1 MINKKLLSFD
11 RGALRYVGA
20 NVAFQWLG
28 MLCNVIFV
36 RAIAQL
42 VGAAFAGSLTSAQL
56 WQNLVLCLATVP
68 MRFAFTM
75 LASAMSDQASKDV
88 KRTLRSSIYAKLARL
103 GPNYTETAAT
113 SEVVML
119 ASEGVEQIDTYFA
132 KYLPQLFYSL
142 LAPVTLF
149 VLLVGVH
156 ARSAIILLCCVPL
169 IPMSIV
175 AVQKFA
181 KKLLANYWGEYTT
194 LGDSFL
200 ENIQGLTT
208 LKIYQADGWKHEQMN
223 AQAER
228 FRRITMKVLTMQL
241 NSVTLMDLMAYGG
254 AGLGIISAVAAFAAG
269 RLTLTAT
276 LTIVLLAADFFLPLR
291 LLGSYFHIAMNGAAS
306 AEKIFKLLAAE
317 EPADGDRVPGENTTL
332 KLEHVTFGYEKDR
345 TILNDVSFT
354 IPQGSFVSLVGES
367 GCGKSTI
374 AALLSGS
381 RTGYTGS
388 VTLGGV
394 PVQELQQEQRLRT
407 LTLVPH
413 NAAIFKGTVESNLR
427 MAKPD
432 ADEAQLWA
440 ALEQVN
446 LADFCRSQNGLHD
459 SFLFDKE
466 ELGELFDS
474 GISYMELKKLCLHAY
489 AAKKPVKEVA
499 QLRDKYVWT
508 RVDYLLGLTPEKL
521 ARAEHEYKVDRIH
534 RLFGLDKKLVD
545 KYMRMGYASHQVKRA
560 MFLARHC
567 DKSVEELL
575 AMKTRQQKWGD
586 ICEQLGLPR
595 DACMK

>member
-11 RGALRYVGA
+11 RGALRFVGA

-36 RAIAQL
+36 RAIARL
-42 VGAAFAGSLTSAQL
+42 VGAAFAGMLTTGVL
-56 WQNLVLCLATVP
+56 WQNLLLCLGTVP
-68 MRFAFTM
+68 FRFVFTL
-75 LASAMSDQASKDV
+75 LASGMSDQASKNV
-88 KRTLRSSIYAKLARL
+88 KRTLRSNIYDKLTRL

-132 KYLPQLFYSL
+132 KYLPQLVYSL

-181 KKLLANYWGEYTT
+181 KKLLAKYWGEYTT

-228 FRRITMKVLTMQL
+228 FRKITMKVLTMQL

-254 AGLGIISAVAAFAAG
+254 AGLGIISAVSAFAKG
-269 RLTLTAT
+269 QLSLTAT

-317 EPADGDRVPGENTTL
+317 EPADGEQTVPEQAALQL
-332 KLEHVTFGYEKDR
+332 KHVTFGYEKDR
-345 TILNDVSFT
+345 TILQDVSLT

-394 PVQELQQEQRLRT
+394 PVEQLQRAQRLRA

-413 NAAIFKGTVESNLR
+413 NATIFKGTVEANLR

-432 ADEAQLWA
+432 VTEAELWA

-446 LADFCRSQNGLHD
+446 LADFCRSQDGLQTALHEGGSNLSGGQRQRLAMARALLHD
-459 SFLFDKE
+459 TPIYLFDEATSNVDAESENDIMAAIRSLAGRKTVILISHRLANVVDSDCIYVLDKGRIAE
-466 ELGELFDS
+466 RGTHAEL
-474 GISYMELKKLCLHAY
+474 LKKQGAY
-489 AAKKPVKEVA
+489 SRLYTA
-499 QLRDKYVWT
+499 QK
-508 RVDYLLGLTPEKL
+508 
-521 ARAEHEYKVDRIH
+521 
-534 RLFGLDKKLVD
+534 
-545 KYMRMGYASHQVKRA
+545 
-560 MFLARHC
+560 
-567 DKSVEELL
+567 
-575 AMKTRQQKWGD
+575 
-586 ICEQLGLPR
+586 QLETLETE
-595 DACMK
+595 DA

>member
-149 VLLVGVH
+149 ALLVGVH

-306 AEKIFKLLAAE
+306 AEKIFSIM
-317 EPADGDRVPGENTTL
+317 DMVPEVVDAPDAIDLSTVRGEIEFKN
-332 KLEHVTFGYEKDR
+332 VWFAYEKDDWVLKDVSFHVEPGQTVAFVGDTGAGKTTILGLLCRNYDIQKGIITLDGIDIRHIKLSSLRRHFGQMLQDVFLFSGTIRSNLLLHMDGVSDEKIMEACRYVNADSFINRLPKGLDEEVRERGNNFSAGQRQLLSFAR
-345 TILNDVSFT
+345 TILHQPEIMILDEATANIDTETEVLIQNSLEKMMRIGTMLMVAHRLST
-354 IPQGSFVSLVGES
+354 IQHADNILVLQNGRIIES
-367 GCGKSTI
+367 GS
-374 AALLSGS
+374 
-381 RTGYTGS
+381 
-388 VTLGGV
+388 
-394 PVQELQQEQRLRT
+394 
-407 LTLVPH
+407 H
-413 NAAIFKGTVESNLR
+413 FNL
-427 MAKPD
+427 
-432 ADEAQLWA
+432 
-440 ALEQVN
+440 LEQKGRYYE
-446 LADFCRSQNGLHD
+446 LYTLQLHKQ
-459 SFLFDKE
+459 SLE
-466 ELGELFDS
+466 
-474 GISYMELKKLCLHAY
+474 
-489 AAKKPVKEVA
+489 
-499 QLRDKYVWT
+499 
-508 RVDYLLGLTPEKL
+508 
-521 ARAEHEYKVDRIH
+521 
-534 RLFGLDKKLVD
+534 
-545 KYMRMGYASHQVKRA
+545 
-560 MFLARHC
+560 ARH
-567 DKSVEELL
+567 
-575 AMKTRQQKWGD
+575 
-586 ICEQLGLPR
+586 
-595 DACMK
+595 

>member
-1 MINKKLLSFD
+1 MINKKMLSFD
-11 RGALRYVGA
+11 RGALRYVGL
-20 NVAFQWLG
+20 NVLFQWLG
-28 MLCNVIFV
+28 MLCNVVFV
-36 RAIAQL
+36 TAVARLI
-42 VGAAFAGSLTSAQL
+42 GAAFAGSLTSALL
-56 WQNLVLCLATVP
+56 WQQLVLCLVTVP
-68 MRFAFTM
+68 LRFGFTM
-75 LASAMSDQASKDV
+75 LASGMSDKASKDV
-88 KRTLRSSIYAKLARL
+88 KRTLRSNIYAKLTRL
-103 GPNYTETAAT
+103 GSNYTETVAT

-181 KKLLANYWGEYTT
+181 KKLLNKYWGEYTT

-228 FRRITMKVLTMQL
+228 FRKITMKVLTMQL

-254 AGLGIISAVAAFAAG
+254 AGLGIISAVSAFAKG
-269 RLTLTAT
+269 QLSLTAT

-306 AEKIFKLLAAE
+306 AEKIFKLLAAD
-317 EPADGDRVPGENTTL
+317 EPADGDRVPGEDTAL
-332 KLEHVTFGYEKDR
+332 RLEQVTFGYEKDR
-345 TILNDVSFT
+345 TILHEVSLT

-374 AALLSGS
+374 AALLAGS

-394 PVQELQQEQRLRT
+394 PVGELQQEQRLHT
-407 LTLVPH
+407 LTVVPH
-413 NAAIFKGTVESNLR
+413 NATIFKGTVEENLR

-432 ADEAQLWA
+432 AAESELWA

-446 LADFCRSQNGLHD
+446 LADFCRSQNGLQTALHEGGSNLSGGQRQRLAMARALLHD
-459 SFLFDKE
+459 TPIYLFDEATSNVDAESENDIMAAIHSLAGKKTVI
-466 ELGELFDS
+466 L
-474 GISYMELKKLCLHAY
+474 IS
-489 AAKKPVKEVA
+489 
-499 QLRDKYVWT
+499 
-508 RVDYLLGLTPEKL
+508 
-521 ARAEHEYKVDRIH
+521 H
-534 RLFGLDKKLVD
+534 RLANVVDSDCIYVLDKG
-545 KYMRMGYASHQVKRA
+545 RI
-560 MFLARHC
+560 
-567 DKSVEELL
+567 VEQGKHADLL
-575 AMKTRQQKWGD
+575 AAQGAYSRLYTAQK
-586 ICEQLGLPR
+586 QLETLGKE
-595 DACMK
+595 DA

>member
-291 LLGSYFHIAMNGAAS
+291 LLGSYFHIAMNGQNDGGNHDNCHDQ
-306 AEKIFKLLAAE
+306 KIFLLHGSLLNGYPLHKVSPSCTCPDIPLRHPDTPYRPYCRFAAHGRN
-317 EPADGDRVPGENTTL
+317 ASLRNTGDLR
-332 KLEHVTFGYEKDR
+332 R
-345 TILNDVSFT
+345 SF
-354 IPQGSFVSLVGES
+354 
-367 GCGKSTI
+367 
-374 AALLSGS
+374 
-381 RTGYTGS
+381 
-388 VTLGGV
+388 
-394 PVQELQQEQRLRT
+394 PVRR
-407 LTLVPH
+407 P
-413 NAAIFKGTVESNLR
+413 TV
-427 MAKPD
+427 
-432 ADEAQLWA
+432 
-440 ALEQVN
+440 
-446 LADFCRSQNGLHD
+446 
-459 SFLFDKE
+459 
-466 ELGELFDS
+466 
-474 GISYMELKKLCLHAY
+474 
-489 AAKKPVKEVA
+489 
-499 QLRDKYVWT
+499 
-508 RVDYLLGLTPEKL
+508 
-521 ARAEHEYKVDRIH
+521 
-534 RLFGLDKKLVD
+534 
-545 KYMRMGYASHQVKRA
+545 
-560 MFLARHC
+560 
-567 DKSVEELL
+567 
-575 AMKTRQQKWGD
+575 
-586 ICEQLGLPR
+586 
-595 DACMK
+595 

>member
-11 RGALRYVGA
+11 RGALRYVGL
-20 NVAFQWLG
+20 NVLFQWLG
-28 MLCNVIFV
+28 MLCNVVFV
-36 RAIAQL
+36 TAVARLAGL
-42 VGAAFAGSLTSAQL
+42 AFDGSLTTALL
-56 WQNLVLCLATVP
+56 WQNLLLCLCTVP
-68 MRFAFTM
+68 LRFGFTM
-75 LASAMSDQASKDV
+75 LASGMSDKASKDV
-88 KRTLRSSIYAKLARL
+88 KRTLRSKIYAKLVCL

-149 VLLVGVH
+149 CLLVGVH
-156 ARSAIILLCCVPL
+156 TRSAVILLCCVPL

-181 KKLLANYWGEYTT
+181 KKLLAKYWGEYTT

-228 FRRITMKVLTMQL
+228 FRKITMKVLTMQL

-254 AGLGIISAVAAFAAG
+254 AGLGIISAVSAFAKG
-269 RLTLTAT
+269 QLSLTAT
-276 LTIVLLAADFFLPLR
+276 LTILLLAADFFLPLR

-306 AEKIFKLLAAE
+306 AEKIFRLLAAD
-317 EPADGDRVPGENTTL
+317 EPADGGRVPGGDSTL
-332 KLEHVTFGYEKDR
+332 RLEHVTFGYEKDR
-345 TILNDVSFT
+345 TILNDVSLT

-367 GCGKSTI
+367 GCGKSTT

-381 RTGYTGS
+381 RTGYTGR

-394 PVQELQQEQRLRT
+394 PVEELQREQRMRT

-413 NAAIFKGTVESNLR
+413 NATIFKGTVESNLR

-432 ADEAQLWA
+432 AAESELWS
-440 ALEQVN
+440 ALEQVD
-446 LADFCRSQNGLHD
+446 LAGFCRSQNGLQTALHEGGSNLSGGQRQRLAMARALLHD
-459 SFLFDKE
+459 TPIYLFDEATSNVDAESENDIMQAIRGLAGKKTVI
-466 ELGELFDS
+466 L
-474 GISYMELKKLCLHAY
+474 IS
-489 AAKKPVKEVA
+489 
-499 QLRDKYVWT
+499 
-508 RVDYLLGLTPEKL
+508 
-521 ARAEHEYKVDRIH
+521 H
-534 RLFGLDKKLVD
+534 RLANVVDSDCIYVLDKG
-545 KYMRMGYASHQVKRA
+545 RIAGQGTHA
-560 MFLARHC
+560 
-567 DKSVEELL
+567 ELL
-575 AMKTRQQKWGD
+575 AQQGAYNRLYQTQKELERFGK
-586 ICEQLGLPR
+586 E
-595 DACMK
+595 DA